1 MRVGI
6 VQIEIALGDRK
17 ANQER
22 VRRWMSEHMTPSE
35 EVTVIALP
43 EMWDVGYAIEDGE
56 KVSDPNGAYGAGFLG
71 ELAQQY
77 GVWFAGGSVLA
88 GTGSGYVNRAQAI
101 NPKGELVNEY
111 DKVHLVPMMNEDK
124 YLLGGDGMGS
134 FNIGDVPAAQLICY
148 DLRFCEWIRYHAV
161 KGAQVLFIS
170 AEWPTIRIEHWRL
183 LLRARAIE
191 NMMYV
196 VASNRVGNSKNTD
209 FGGCSAVIDPW
220 GEVLYEGGDGEEG
233 VFVSI
238 DTKKIIEIRNHLKVF
253 EFRRPDIYSRYSC

>member
-6 VQIEIALGDRK
+6 AQIEIVLGDRK

-56 KVSDPNGAYGAGFLG
+56 KAADPDGKYGASFLG
-71 ELAQQY
+71 ELARQY
-77 GVWFAGGSVLA
+77 GVWFAGGSVFA
-88 GTGSGYVNRAQAI
+88 SSGSGYVNRAQAI
-101 NPKGELVNEY
+101 NPSGELVNEY

-124 YLLGGDGMGS
+124 YLVGGEGMGN
-134 FNIGDVPAAQLICY
+134 FDVGGVQAAQLICY

-220 GEVLYEGGDGEEG
+220 GELLYEGGSGEEG

-238 DTKKIIEIRNHLKVF
+238 DTQKITDIRNHLKVF
-253 EFRRPDIYSRYSC
+253 EFRRPDIYAKYSC